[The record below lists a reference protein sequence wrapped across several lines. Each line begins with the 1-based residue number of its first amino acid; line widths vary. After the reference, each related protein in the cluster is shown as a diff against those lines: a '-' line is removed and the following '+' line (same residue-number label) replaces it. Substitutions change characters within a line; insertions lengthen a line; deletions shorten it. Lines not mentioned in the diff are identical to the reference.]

1 MICLPRLLSE
11 RSRFGFSV
19 MASPS
24 SSAALWA
31 LDEAGSLRLR
41 QWDDEAVVY
50 HRPSGATHLVD
61 EVSALILRTLEQ
73 GAMSLAGLAA
83 RVGET
88 LGVGSPEELEQI
100 TGERLAGLQRLGIV
114 VCLPGDHR

>member
-1 MICLPRLLSE
+1 
-11 RSRFGFSV
+11 
-19 MASPS
+19 MASPPP
-24 SSAALWA
+24 SAVLWA
-31 LDEAGSLRLR
+31 LEEADSLRLR

-61 EVSALILRTLEQ
+61 EVSALILQALEQ

-83 RVGET
+83 HVGEV
-88 LGVGSPEELEQI
+88 LGAGSQEELEQI
-100 TGERLAGLQRLGIV
+100 TGERLVGLQRLGIV